1 MEESKKIKDKK
12 RRENSQGITL
22 IALVITRVRLKEQR
36 QGF

>member
-1 MEESKKIKDKK
+1 MEFLK
-12 RRENSQGITL
+12 RKEKGITL

>member
-1 MEESKKIKDKK
+1 MAEQKQNV
-12 RRENSQGITL
+12 ENVKNNGITL